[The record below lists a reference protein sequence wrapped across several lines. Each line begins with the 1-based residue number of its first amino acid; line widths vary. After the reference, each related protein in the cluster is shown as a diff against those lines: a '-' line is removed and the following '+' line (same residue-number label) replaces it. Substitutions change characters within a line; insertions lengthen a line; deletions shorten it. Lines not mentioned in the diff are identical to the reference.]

1 MVDVHGVV
9 VPEHVDQLRA
19 VMLIRVLEKLLRKH
33 QAVPDDVQIGLRDR
47 FSAVP
52 EPDAHDG
59 NECGV
64 LDLFDV
70 GLLLNAEALMTEK
83 SEQRA
88 SEILCPWDN
97 RSPPIG
103 CIQ

>member
-1 MVDVHGVV
+1 M
-9 VPEHVDQLRA
+9 
-19 VMLIRVLEKLLRKH
+19 
-33 QAVPDDVQIGLRDR
+33 PDDVQIGLRDR

-83 SEQRA
+83 SEHQVRA
-88 SEILCPWDN
+88 DAVEVVEAPCRGPAVKREESARKVFDQSFLV
-97 RSPPIG
+97 G
-103 CIQ
+103 